1 MYWTAES
8 PYVAITALA
17 LVPTLQIELSSEL
30 LNWVKQRKTDISQ
43 INISSIVLLCWVD
56 KRCVLEFQPSF
67 LGVSAI
73 CAIFLWC
80 HLSLL
85 SVPDAERLPSLWCRQ
100 FVAVLQN
107 LRKRKVS
114 SSEFCIF
121 LSLGSEGHCQFRSNY
136 HRSGV
141 RQDANWGEE
150 CQKESAICPSQYD
163 MMTSSKSPFRLTGI
177 PFCLLEYLEAWA
189 WAGMSNCT
197 FPSSDCQAGGGRLW
211 SRNTTCLKQELEL
224 QLQMRQE

>member
-1 MYWTAES
+1 MWPLQLWHWVT
-8 PYVAITALA
+8 
-17 LVPTLQIELSSEL
+17 TLQIELSSEL
-30 LNWVKQRKTDISQ
+30 LNWVKQRKTDVSQ

-163 MMTSSKSPFRLTGI
+163 MMTSSKSPFRLTDI

-189 WAGMSNCT
+189 WAGMSNCL